1 MELCKEDQ
9 LGEFIIDPSAGD
21 RITTAA
27 IHTKDSERPAPKLLV
42 KETGYYCV
50 DTQPLGGYDYQ
61 AVVEFRNAY
70 GELPGAQIPKLAFYG
85 ALAIVYAV
93 ICAFWGFLY
102 WQNRSD
108 ILPVQNYITATLAFL
123 VIEMLV
129 TWGYYDYMNRHGM
142 NAGAKALLVVDSILN
157 AGRNSLSFFLLL
169 IVCMGYGVV
178 KPSLGDLM
186 KWIRGLAITHFVF
199 GVVYAI
205 GSLTVKPEDAGP
217 LVLLV
222 VFPLAATGTAF
233 YVWTLNSLGKT
244 LKDLVDRKQRVKALM
259 YRKLWW
265 CILISIMVIF
275 GFFLLNLMFFSGRGA
290 EDFTPT
296 HWKSRWF
303 VLDGWLSLVYLA
315 DVAFI
320 AYLWRPTA
328 NNRRFAMSEEINQ
341 DDEGFEIAS
350 VRDSLDDMDEEEVRA
365 AGEDG
370 GWGKQGPPATKLGQ
384 SNGHA
389 EEPLPAPTPQRPP
402 GVMRPSADD
411 LDGETIFAV
420 GEDAASES
428 GDEGERQGLTKAR
441 RDS

>member
-1 MELCKEDQ
+1 M
-9 LGEFIIDPSAGD
+9 GD
-21 RITTAA
+21 WNYRA
-27 IHTKDSERPAPKLLV
+27 I
-42 KETGYYCV
+42 
-50 DTQPLGGYDYQ
+50 
-61 AVVEFRNAY
+61 VEFRNAY

-85 ALAIVYAV
+85 ALSIVYAV
-93 ICAFWGFLY
+93 IGIFWGFLY
-102 WQNRSD
+102 FQNRSD
-108 ILPVQNYITATLAFL
+108 ILPVQNYITATLVFL
-123 VIEMLV
+123 VVEMLL

-142 NAGAKALLVVDSILN
+142 NAGAKAFLIVVSVLN
-157 AGRNSLSFFLLL
+157 AARNSLSFFLLL

-178 KPSLGDLM
+178 KPSLGTTM
-186 KWIRGLAITHFVF
+186 KWVRGLAATHFAF
-199 GVVYAI
+199 GVIYAI

-222 VFPLAATGTAF
+222 VLPLAATGTAF
-233 YVWTLNSLGKT
+233 YVWTLNALGRT
-244 LKDLVDRKQRVKALM
+244 LKDLMERKQRIKALM

-265 CILISIMVIF
+265 CILISIFVIF
-275 GFFLLNLMFFSGRGA
+275 GFFLLNIMFFSGRGS

-296 HWKSRWF
+296 HWKTRWF

-350 VRDSLDDMDEEEVRA
+350 VRDSLDDMDDEEARA
-365 AGEDG
+365 AAFEDG
-370 GWGKQGPPATKLGQ
+370 GWGKQGPPAAKLGE

-389 EEPLPAPTPQRPP
+389 EEPLPAPTPRRVS
-402 GVMRPSADD
+402 GALGRRTTDS

-420 GEDAASES
+420 GEDAASEEGS
-428 GDEGERQGLTKAR
+428 DEDEERQGLT
-441 RDS
+441 RDRKGS